1 MSASLIPFFIVLLIA
16 VASSEF
22 FRRLHLPWVVALIIG
37 GMIFGPEGFAWFS
50 IDSTLLFIAEIGLI
64 FLMFMAGLETKLNH
78 ARKELAGI
86 SLVAAVN
93 SILPFAL
100 GFAIGLLLGLD
111 QVPALLIG
119 IIFMSSS
126 VAVVVPAM
134 EAKGILH
141 NKLGRFIISS
151 TLIQD
156 VMSLV
161 LLSVLMQAQG
171 FGVGIPLIPLYGL
184 VVLTFVLLRWIVPK
198 VNKTFISH
206 SQDKAVEDIFQKE
219 VRWVFAI
226 LIGVVILFEI
236 LGLHP
241 IVGAFLAGLILSDSI
256 SSDKLYAQLRTVS
269 YGLFIPIFFV
279 LVGAQTNL
287 SILVQAKGAAL
298 LVVIILLASLSSK
311 YLSGYLGG
319 RLAKLSKSAS
329 HLVGVASVPQLSTTL
344 AVAFLGLERGLL
356 SQELVTA
363 LVVLSAV
370 TTLIGPLLISKTDTK
385 EVVFTKHK

>member
-1 MSASLIPFFIVLLIA
+1 MGTPLIPFFIVLLVA

-37 GMIFGPEGFAWFS
+37 GMVFGPEGFGFFS
-50 IDSTLLFIAEIGLI
+50 LDSTLLFIAEIGLI

-86 SLVAAVN
+86 GLVAVIN
-93 SILPFAL
+93 SVLPFVL
-100 GFAIGLLLGLD
+100 GFVVGILLGLD
-111 QVPALLIG
+111 KVPALLIG

-141 NKLGRFIISS
+141 NRLGRFIVSS

-161 LLSVLMQAQG
+161 LLSVLMQTQG
-171 FGVGIPLIPLYGL
+171 FGVGIPLVPLYGL
-184 VVLTFVLLRWIVPK
+184 VVLTFVFLRWIVPK

-206 SQDKAVEDIFQKE
+206 SQDKVVEDIFQKE
-219 VRWVFAI
+219 VRWVFAV

-363 LVVLSAV
+363 LVVLSAI
-370 TTLIGPLLISKTDTK
+370 TTLIGPLLIAKTDTK
-385 EVVFTKHK
+385 ELQYLD